1 MSHVCSPHPTSR
13 CHWRNTQSTTKEV
26 RRSFRLQKALSW
38 LRRPPLPA
46 DQQGPEAVRG
56 DLGRPGGAGTLTEVT
71 LLPPLPDDPKD
82 RGQSLTG
89 RLSDLLGGS
98 GLADRDPQQVVPQGE
113 RKAAMSGLDRTE
125 HKLALIGLILGA
137 LAGIGVPL
145 WVISQ
150 NRVSKAGKNSI
161 AVAPD
166 AWLLMAAILV
176 FCAVGFIAL
185 WKRKRTL
192 VTFSLFLIGFGFTLF
207 IGIVGFVFI
216 LLGGWLM
223 LRAWRLNKYGSTNA
237 KVVAREAAAA
247 RPRKGERATKD
258 RGKEPAKAS
267 SSSGDRKPPT
277 ASKRYTPKAPPRKK
291 IAKPTE

>member
-1 MSHVCSPHPTSR
+1 M
-13 CHWRNTQSTTKEV
+13 
-26 RRSFRLQKALSW
+26 LS
-38 LRRPPLPA
+38 
-46 DQQGPEAVRG
+46 
-56 DLGRPGGAGTLTEVT
+56 DLFGGAGLV
-71 LLPPLPDDPKD
+71 
-82 RGQSLTG
+82 
-89 RLSDLLGGS
+89 
-98 GLADRDPQQVVPQGE
+98 DRDPQQVLPPEE
-113 RKAAMSGLDRTE
+113 RKAAMSSLDRTE
-125 HKLALIGLILGA
+125 HKLALGGLILGT

-150 NRVSKAGKNSI
+150 NRVDKAGKNSI

-176 FCAVGFIAL
+176 FCLVGFIAL

-207 IGIVGFVFI
+207 IGVVGFAFI

-247 RPRKGERATKD
+247 RPRKGERGTRVAH
-258 RGKEPAKAS
+258 GKEPAKAA
-267 SSSGDRKPPT
+267 SSSGGPEKPPT
-277 ASKRYTPKAPPRKK
+277 ASKRYTPEGRTPEEDPQAHGVAVPTPTITGAPAMRRAVDTRLTGRPSGDSR
-291 IAKPTE
+291 